1 MSTDR
6 EVTRIVR
13 SWLEEGATSL
23 PDRVLDVVLDQVPAT
38 PQRRPWRSA
47 RRYADVNNMLKVA
60 LSAAAVVVVAVV
72 GINLLP
78 GSGGPGGAVASPSV
92 AAPSATALPTPEPS
106 VASPSPSPDGLAEG
120 PHPLWEGPP
129 VMTATI
135 AAPGWFGTASDGI
148 LVKDENSDPPAGAA
162 MIVFTGD
169 LYVYG
174 DPCKW
179 SGTEPASPATTAAE
193 LVTALASQALRDASE
208 PVDITLDGY
217 AGKAITLH
225 VPDDAVFSDCDRST
239 FGSWTISTADGPG
252 LDPFRYAQGPGQ
264 IDEVWALDV
273 NGVLTVIDWSHYA
286 GTPPE
291 DLAELRAIVESITF
305 DP

>member
-13 SWLEEGATSL
+13 SWLEEGAMSL
-23 PDRVLDVVLDQVPAT
+23 PDRVLDAVLDQVPAT

-47 RRYADVNNMLKVA
+47 WRYADVNNTLKVA
-60 LSAAAVVVVAVV
+60 LGAAAVLVVAVLAV
-72 GINLLP
+72 NLLP
-78 GSGGPGGAVASPSV
+78 QGGGPGGVVASPSV
-92 AAPSATALPTPEPS
+92 AAPSATASPTPAPS
-106 VASPSPSPDGLAEG
+106 VVSPSPSPAGLAEG

-129 VMTATI
+129 AMTATI
-135 AAPGWFGTASDGI
+135 AAPGWFGFPGDRL
-148 LVKDENSDPPAGAA
+148 LVKDDNPGPPAGAGL
-162 MIVFTGD
+162 IVFTGD

-179 SGTEPASPATTAAE
+179 SGTEPASPATTAAD

-252 LDPFRYAQGPGQ
+252 LDPYRYAQGPGQ
-264 IDEVWALDV
+264 IDEIWALDV
-273 NGVLTVIDWSHYA
+273 DGVLTVIDWSHYA
-286 GTPPE
+286 DTPAE
-291 DLAELRAIVESITF
+291 DLAELQAIAESITF
-305 DP
+305 GP